1 MGILNLTP
9 DSFYDGGRYTE
20 MSEAIRH
27 AEQMLVEGADIIDI
41 GAYSSRPNASEVSEQ
56 EEIDRLAPFISR
68 LTREYPECIISV
80 DTFRS
85 RVAMEAV
92 RLGADII
99 NDVSGGGLDDQ
110 MYAVAGQLQVPY
122 ILMHMRGTPATMQTF
137 TRYDDLIGDIN
148 QYFSERIAALRAHGV
163 RDIIL
168 DPGPGFSKTVDQNY
182 ELVKRF
188 REFTV
193 FGLPLLGAVS
203 RKSMIYK
210 SLNCS
215 PAKALNGTTALNVS
229 LIQNGAK
236 LLRVHDVREARE
248 VIQLSIQLNE
258 SNLLYENN

>member
-1 MGILNLTP
+1 MGILNVTP

-20 MSEAIRH
+20 TSEAIRH
-27 AEQMLVEGADIIDI
+27 AERMLAEGADVLDI
-41 GAYSSRPNASEVSEQ
+41 GAYSSRPNARNVSEQ

-68 LTREYPECIISV
+68 LTREFPDCIISV

-85 RVAMEAV
+85 KVAREAV
-92 RLGADII
+92 RIGAHII
-99 NDVSGGGLDDQ
+99 NDVSGGGLDEQ
-110 MYAVAGQLQVPY
+110 MYAVVGQLQVPY
-122 ILMHMRGTPATMQTF
+122 ILMHMRGTPATMQSF
-137 TRYDDLIGDIN
+137 TTYDDLIGDIN
-148 QYFSERIAALRAHGV
+148 QYFSERITRLRAHGV

-182 ELVKRF
+182 QLVNRF

-210 SLNCS
+210 SLECG
-215 PAKALNGTTALNVS
+215 PAEALNGTTVLNTAL
-229 LIQNGAK
+229 IRNGAK

-248 VIQLSIQLNE
+248 VIQLTKQLNE